1 MAKGEIALRARK
13 WILLFVLPAM
23 LLYAVFFIV
32 PTLAGL
38 GLSFFNWDGISSH
51 MDFVGIKNYS
61 NLVQDPIF
69 RSAISNNIKFT
80 LTVLMI
86 TIVLSLFLAVHV
98 VKKTRFNAIMRV
110 IFFLP
115 LVLSSIAIAFI
126 WTFLYDPNMG
136 VINAVLHIFWPH
148 WIPTWLGDPSIAI
161 FALAL
166 VQIWTHTGQIL
177 IIFVAGLQTIPPDLY
192 EAASI
197 EGASPWQSFRYVTWP
212 LLAPVAIIAT
222 VLTTIQ
228 SFKAFDLVFVMTDGG
243 PFYSTE
249 ILATFIY
256 HQAFGNYKFGYA
268 AAASVVFMLL
278 IALITLVQF
287 KVVRRHGTDYA

>member
-1 MAKGEIALRARK
+1 MRARK
-13 WILLFVLPAM
+13 WTLLFVVPA
-23 LLYAVFFIV
+23 LLIYTIFFIF

-38 GLSFFNWDGISSH
+38 ALSLFNWDGISTNI
-51 MDFVGIKNYS
+51 DFVGVQNYS
-61 NLVQDPIF
+61 NLAKDPIF
-69 RSAISNNIKFT
+69 LSAITNNIKFT

-86 TIVLSLFLAVHV
+86 TIVLSLFLAIHV
-98 VKKTRFNAIMRV
+98 VRKTRFNVIMRV

-136 VINAVLHIFWPH
+136 VVNAVLHTFWPQ
-148 WIPTWLGDPSIAI
+148 WTPAWLGDPSIAI
-161 FALAL
+161 FALA
-166 VQIWTHTGQIL
+166 VVHIWTHTGQIL

-197 EGASPWQSFRYVTWP
+197 EGASPWQSFRHVTWP
-212 LLAPVAIIAT
+212 LLAPVTIIAT

-287 KVVRRHGTDYA
+287 KVVRRNGTDYA